1 MKKSGFTLI
10 EIILVILII
19 GIIASVLIPTLMHT
33 FDNQKSQIVQIVNN
47 EQQVVNIDTENN
59 ILQDTTR
66 YELVDIKY
74 DGNIIYCIYKPIT
87 D

>member
-1 MKKSGFTLI
+1 MKKGFTLI

-19 GIIASVLIPTLMHT
+19 GIIASVLIPTLAKT
-33 FDNQKSQIVQIVNN
+33 YQNQKSQIVQIVNN

-59 ILQDTTR
+59 ILQDTTG

-74 DGNIIYCIYKPIT
+74 VDNIIYCIYRAIT